1 MSDLEA
7 GAGAHLELGPV
18 SLGAILNLQA
28 GIESIAKTFSDWK
41 QQEADY
47 EIGATDQSVAQNG
60 IVNAAG
66 FLVVDLGGP
75 NQEFYWEVR
84 QLVVSNIVPTTSVT
98 GTAYAYTTPVQ
109 PAAAA
114 PLAPGIT
121 DIFASVPLAHFYG
134 ARQFVLHAPEHL
146 FVVFAGA
153 ANGAT
158 LGAFATVTQ
167 TRDRRRV
174 SIVTDI

>member
-7 GAGAHLELGPV
+7 GVGGGLELGPI
-18 SLGAILNLQA
+18 SLKAIIDLQGGLA
-28 GIESIAKTFSDWK
+28 SIKKAFSDWK

-47 EIGATDQSVAQNG
+47 ENGATDQSVAQNG
-60 IVNAAG
+60 IVNAGG

-75 NQEFYWEVR
+75 NQDYYWEVR